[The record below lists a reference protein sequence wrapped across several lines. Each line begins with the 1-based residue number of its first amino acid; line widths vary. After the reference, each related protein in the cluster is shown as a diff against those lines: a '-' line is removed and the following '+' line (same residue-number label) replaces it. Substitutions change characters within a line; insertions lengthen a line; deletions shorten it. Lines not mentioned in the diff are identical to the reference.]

1 MIIGVDIGTTMTKAA
16 VFDRDGRT
24 ILEEDAPSRLSRL
37 PDAKVEQDLDD
48 VVGTVATV
56 VRRVA
61 AKLPGP
67 PAAIAL
73 TGQGDGLW
81 LRNADGSATRPPISW
96 LDGRAGDL
104 VRRWRGEGIV
114 DDVYRRTGSG
124 LFPGAQGPL
133 LAALEESEPESLR
146 QAAVA
151 GYCVD
156 AVVQRLTGRITVDAS
171 DASLP
176 FLDPRSRTY
185 DREAMAACGVGHLAG
200 LLAEPAA
207 PGELFAL
214 DDRGARLLGIPAGT
228 PVSGGPFDLPASLI
242 GSGLTTPGDG
252 LLTVG
257 TTLAC
262 QVLTDRVAIDPD
274 GEPSGMW
281 LCMPEPDRYSR
292 AMPAM
297 VGTASL
303 DWLLDLLQLDIDA
316 LGPLLTASP
325 PGANGISVLPFLAE
339 SGERAPFLEPQA
351 RGQLTGV
358 NLSTTRADVVR
369 AVCESLA
376 YAARHCFEAAGL
388 TGRLAICGGGMK
400 SGPWTQVF
408 ADVLD
413 RPVILPTD
421 NAIGVRGA
429 TATAWQSL
437 GDPLATQTWL
447 DQGTEITPTP
457 QHRTCY
463 EDGYARYR
471 THLAEA
477 RHRWTQTP

>member
-1 MIIGVDIGTTMTKAA
+1 MIIGVDVGTTMTKAA
-16 VFDRDGRT
+16 VFDRNGRT
-24 ILEEDAPSRLSRL
+24 IFEEDAPSRLNRL
-37 PDAKVEQDLDD
+37 TGARVEQDLDD

-56 VRRVA
+56 VGRVA
-61 AKLPGP
+61 ARLPGP

-96 LDGRAGDL
+96 LDGRAAEQ
-104 VRRWRGEGIV
+104 VRRWRREGVVGEV
-114 DDVYRRTGSG
+114 FRRTGSG

-133 LAALEESEPESLR
+133 LAALDETEPEALR
-146 QAAVA
+146 EAAVA

-156 AVVQRLTGRITVDAS
+156 AIVQRLTGEITVDAS

-176 FLDPRSRTY
+176 FLDPRTRSY

-200 LLAEPAA
+200 LLAEPAR
-207 PGELFAL
+207 PGTLFTL
-214 DDRGARLLGIPAGT
+214 DDRGARLLGLPAGT

-242 GSGLTTPGDG
+242 GSGLTEPGDG

-262 QVLTDRVAIDPD
+262 QVLTGDVAIDPD
-274 GEPSGMW
+274 GEPAGMW

-303 DWLLDLLQLDIDA
+303 DWLLDLLQLGIDA

-358 NLSTTRADVVR
+358 HLGSTRADVVR

-408 ADVLD
+408 ADVLN

-429 TATAWQSL
+429 TAAAWQSL
-437 GDPLATQTWL
+437 GDPLDVRKWL
-447 DQGTEITPTP
+447 AQGTEIHPDP
-457 QHRTCY
+457 RHRTCY
-463 EDGYARYR
+463 EEGYARYR
-471 THLAEA
+471 DHLDEA
-477 RHRWTQTP
+477 RRRWARAR